1 MNYRIINIVS
11 DGMVEPYLTQL
22 IGLGAAF
29 YNETTLKDKGLD
41 ANAFSLLETIKL
53 LINNDFGIL
62 ILAIGDNNE
71 VVGTIAGTISPW
83 LLCREQSVCQEAWWY
98 VAKDHRGSGVE
109 HWLLEQFE
117 STAKAAGAQFCI
129 MGTHD
134 NPRERVLLRYY
145 ARNGYTS
152 LEHLLIKKV

>member
-1 MNYRIINIVS
+1 MIYRIINIIS
-11 DGMVEPYLTQL
+11 DEMVEPYLTQL
-22 IGLGAAF
+22 VGMGEAF

-41 ANAFSLLETIKL
+41 ADTFSLLETIKFL
-53 LINNDFGIL
+53 VTSGHGLL
-62 ILAIGDNNE
+62 ILAVDEGGV
-71 VVGTIAGTISPW
+71 VVGTIAGVISPW
-83 LLCREQSVCQEAWWY
+83 LLCKEQSVCQEAWWY
-98 VAKDHRGSGVE
+98 VAKDHRGKGVE